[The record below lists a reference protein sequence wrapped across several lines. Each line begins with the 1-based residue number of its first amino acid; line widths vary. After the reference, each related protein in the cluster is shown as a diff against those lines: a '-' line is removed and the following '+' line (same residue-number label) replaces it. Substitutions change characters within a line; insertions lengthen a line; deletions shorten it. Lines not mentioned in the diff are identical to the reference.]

1 MDGKNRLSWVAILV
15 SMFLVVTQIGVSSLL
30 AQNDKTDAQIKRG
43 KYLVTVGGC
52 NDCHTPKIMTKHG
65 PVPDTTR
72 TLSGHPADAKLPK
85 FDFSLVRKGQW
96 VLMTGDQTA
105 AVGPWGV
112 SYAANLT
119 PHEQTGLGAWTPETF
134 KAAMR
139 TGKHMGKG
147 RPILPPMP
155 WFNYAEMPDK
165 DLEAIFAYLQS
176 LKPVANRVPEPIPPE
191 HFSKK

>member
-1 MDGKNRLSWVAILV
+1 MQNMPKSSWLTIVV
-15 SMFLVVTQIGVSSLL
+15 SIFLVVVQTGTTPLV
-30 AQNDKTDAQIKRG
+30 AQDNKTDAQIKRG
-43 KYLVTVGGC
+43 KYLVMVGGC
-52 NDCHTPKIMTKHG
+52 NDCHTPKIMTKNG
-65 PVPDTTR
+65 PVPDTTK
-72 TLSGHPADAKLPK
+72 TLSGHPADAELPE
-85 FDFSLVRKGQW
+85 FDFNQVKKGQW

-112 SYAANLT
+112 SFAANLT

-155 WFNYAEMPDK
+155 WFNYAKMPDK
-165 DLEAIFAYLQS
+165 DLEAIFTYLQS
-176 LKPVANRVPEPIPPE
+176 LEPVDNQVPAPRPPE